1 MRGITAAVL
10 LAAGVSAG
18 ATERFVDRVQDS
30 LPEGVRLTAMN
41 CRGNAVVI
49 RGESPDE
56 ARLTTFM
63 RGMSDKGITPE
74 LHLTHPGKETD
85 PPVLT
90 FMLHARDAKA
100 SGADV
105 CTDLPDRFP
114 VVRAEV
120 ARRREPPAPCPGARN
135 PQHVLDRQ
143 AVETIRM
150 VGVMTR
156 TETRFLYAIVQG
168 SGEQAHRVRVGDRLG
183 AEEACV
189 LAIRED
195 GISVR
200 LPGGERRIPLATE

>member
-1 MRGITAAVL
+1 MRGITAVVL

-56 ARLTTFM
+56 ARLKTFM
-63 RGMSDKGITPE
+63 RSMSDKGITPE

-85 PPVLT
+85 SPVLA
-90 FMLHARDAKA
+90 FMLHARDAKS

-114 VVRAEV
+114 VVRVV
-120 ARRREPPAPCPGARN
+120 ASAREPPAPCPGSRQ
-135 PQHVLDRQ
+135 PRRILDRQ
-143 AVETIRM
+143 SVESIRLA
-150 VGVMTR
+150 GVMTR
-156 TETRFLYAIVQG
+156 EDTRYLYAIVQG
-168 SGEQAHRVRVGDRLG
+168 SGEQVHRVRIGDRLG
-183 AEEACV
+183 AEDACV

-195 GISVR
+195 GIFVR
-200 LPGGERRIPLATE
+200 LPGGERRIPLAAE